1 MSDLEQKKE
10 ELQRLTEKLSILKTA
25 LQDAQTRAGNV
36 TSNDVYRKLRTQK
49 ITIEQAKEMEKLI
62 AINRD
67 YPELIRN
74 TEQWCNRLNL
84 ELQNSED

>member
-10 ELQRLTEKLSILKTA
+10 ALQRLTEKLSILKTA

-36 TSNDVYRKLRTQK
+36 TSNDVYRLLRTQK

-67 YPELIRN
+67 YPELIRT